1 MMTSCESLDSFE
13 KYVWQIKGWFSP
25 VGSRV
30 ANKWGEE
37 PCVCVSLLP
46 EAYLYLEEF
55 FVQEGEAKNQIC
67 WKENQQLK
75 YMLLI
80 KEESKDTLT
89 TLRIV
94 SIFLFCNAFGSL
106 MTW

>member
-1 MMTSCESLDSFE
+1 M
-13 KYVWQIKGWFSP
+13 
-25 VGSRV
+25 
-30 ANKWGEE
+30 
-37 PCVCVSLLP
+37 
-46 EAYLYLEEF
+46 
-55 FVQEGEAKNQIC
+55 QEGEAKNQIC

-89 TLRIV
+89 TQRIV

>member
-1 MMTSCESLDSFE
+1 
-13 KYVWQIKGWFSP
+13 
-25 VGSRV
+25 
-30 ANKWGEE
+30 
-37 PCVCVSLLP
+37 VSLLP